1 MSNKTNFV
9 QRPLIRHGCFQRLP
23 HSSSSLTIIHET
35 KNYPRNML
43 HTLPQTKEQA
53 QAQPF
58 CRLKHHYDSILRYDL
73 MQKLIIQNTHQTPKL
88 EKIILSSSVSYK
100 PQQVRGLENIAA
112 KNSGDGAAK
121 GALET
126 LTPQVKKA
134 LILLSG
140 QSLSAKTFRV
150 ARPHLGIRKGKL
162 AAYQVTLRNEGMYFF
177 IERLLTEILPKVI
190 RIDKAVLTS
199 GSNSSNRHLHKNLL
213 KLANFELL
221 VDEGGSPAKKAA

>member
-1 MSNKTNFV
+1 MSNKTNLV
-9 QRPLIRHGCFQRLP
+9 QRPLLRYGCFQRLR
-23 HSSSSLTIIHET
+23 HSSSSLTIIREADDC
-35 KNYPRNML
+35 PRNML
-43 HTLPQTKEQA
+43 HTLPQTKGVEL
-53 QAQPF
+53 

-112 KNSGDGAAK
+112 KNSGDGVGK

-199 GSNSSNRHLHKNLL
+199 GSNSSNRHLHKDLL

-221 VDEGGSPAKKAA
+221 VDEDGSPAKKAA

>member
-1 MSNKTNFV
+1 MSNKTNLV
-9 QRPLIRHGCFQRLP
+9 QRPLLRYGCFQRLR
-23 HSSSSLTIIHET
+23 HSSSSLTIIREADDC
-35 KNYPRNML
+35 PRNML
-43 HTLPQTKEQA
+43 HTLPQTKGVEL
-53 QAQPF
+53 

-112 KNSGDGAAK
+112 KNSGDGVGK

-199 GSNSSNRHLHKNLL
+199 GSKSSNRHLHKNLL

-221 VDEGGSPAKKAA
+221 VDEDGSPAKKAA

>member
-1 MSNKTNFV
+1 MSNKTNLV
-9 QRPLIRHGCFQRLP
+9 QRPLLRHGCFQHLR
-23 HSSSSLTIIHET
+23 HSSSSLTIIREADDC
-35 KNYPRNML
+35 PRNML
-43 HTLPQTKEQA
+43 HTLPQTKGVEL
-53 QAQPF
+53 

-112 KNSGDGAAK
+112 KNSGDGVGK

-134 LILLSG
+134 LMLLSG

-221 VDEGGSPAKKAA
+221 VDEDGSPAKKAA

>member
-1 MSNKTNFV
+1 MSNKTNLV
-9 QRPLIRHGCFQRLP
+9 QRPLLRYGCFQRLR
-23 HSSSSLTIIHET
+23 HSSSSLTIIREADDC
-35 KNYPRNML
+35 PRNML
-43 HTLPQTKEQA
+43 HTLPQTKGVEL
-53 QAQPF
+53 

-112 KNSGDGAAK
+112 KNSGDGAGK

-134 LILLSG
+134 LMLLSG

-221 VDEGGSPAKKAA
+221 VDEDGSPAKKAA

>member
-1 MSNKTNFV
+1 MSNKVNH
-9 QRPLIRHGCFQRLP
+9 QERPSEVYG
-23 HSSSSLTIIHET
+23 SSISASRTTVPL
-35 KNYPRNML
+35 
-43 HTLPQTKEQA
+43 
-53 QAQPF
+53 

-112 KNSGDGAAK
+112 KNSGDGVGK

-134 LILLSG
+134 LMLLSG
-140 QSLSAKTFRV
+140 QSLRAKTFRV

-221 VDEGGSPAKKAA
+221 VDEDGSPAKKAA

>member
-1 MSNKTNFV
+1 MSNKTNLV
-9 QRPLIRHGCFQRLP
+9 QRPLLRYGCFQRLR
-23 HSSSSLTIIHET
+23 HSSSSLTIIREADDC
-35 KNYPRNML
+35 PRNML
-43 HTLPQTKEQA
+43 HTLPQTKAVEL
-53 QAQPF
+53 

-112 KNSGDGAAK
+112 KNSGDGVGK

-221 VDEGGSPAKKAA
+221 VDEDGSPAKKAA

>member
-1 MSNKTNFV
+1 MSNKTNLV
-9 QRPLIRHGCFQRLP
+9 QRPLLRYGCFQRLR
-23 HSSSSLTIIHET
+23 HSSSSLTIIREADDC
-35 KNYPRNML
+35 PCNML
-43 HTLPQTKEQA
+43 HTLPQTKGVEL
-53 QAQPF
+53 

-112 KNSGDGAAK
+112 KNSGDGVGK

-134 LILLSG
+134 LMLLSG

-221 VDEGGSPAKKAA
+221 VDEDGSPAKKAA

>member
-1 MSNKTNFV
+1 MSNKTNLV
-9 QRPLIRHGCFQRLP
+9 QRPLLRYGCFQRLR
-23 HSSSSLTIIHET
+23 HSSSSLTIIREADDC
-35 KNYPRNML
+35 PRNML
-43 HTLPQTKEQA
+43 HTLPQTKGVEL
-53 QAQPF
+53 

-112 KNSGDGAAK
+112 KNSGDGVGK

-221 VDEGGSPAKKAA
+221 VDEDGSPAKKAA

>member
-1 MSNKTNFV
+1 MSNKTNLV
-9 QRPLIRHGCFQRLP
+9 QRPLLRYGCFQRLR
-23 HSSSSLTIIHET
+23 HSSSSLTIIREADDC
-35 KNYPRNML
+35 PRNML
-43 HTLPQTKEQA
+43 HTLPQTKGVEL
-53 QAQPF
+53 

-112 KNSGDGAAK
+112 KNSGDGVGK

-177 IERLLTEILPKVI
+177 SERLLTEILPKVI

-221 VDEGGSPAKKAA
+221 VDEDGSPAKKAA

>member
-1 MSNKTNFV
+1 MSNKTNLV
-9 QRPLIRHGCFQRLP
+9 QRPLLRYGCFQRLR
-23 HSSSSLTIIHET
+23 HSSSSLTIIREADHC
-35 KNYPRNML
+35 PRNML
-43 HTLPQTKEQA
+43 HTLPQTKGMEL
-53 QAQPF
+53 

-221 VDEGGSPAKKAA
+221 VDEDGSPAKKAA

>member
-1 MSNKTNFV
+1 MSNKTNLV
-9 QRPLIRHGCFQRLP
+9 QRPLLRYGCFQRLR
-23 HSSSSLTIIHET
+23 HSSSSLTIIREADDC
-35 KNYPRNML
+35 PRNML
-43 HTLPQTKEQA
+43 HTLPQTKGVEL
-53 QAQPF
+53 

-112 KNSGDGAAK
+112 KNSGDGVGK

-134 LILLSG
+134 LMLLSG

-221 VDEGGSPAKKAA
+221 VDEDGSPAKRAA

>member
-1 MSNKTNFV
+1 MSNKTNLV
-9 QRPLIRHGCFQRLP
+9 QRPLLRYGCFQRLR
-23 HSSSSLTIIHET
+23 HSSSSLTIIREADDC
-35 KNYPRNML
+35 PRNML
-43 HTLPQTKEQA
+43 HTLPQTKGVEL
-53 QAQPF
+53 

-112 KNSGDGAAK
+112 KNSGDVAAK

-134 LILLSG
+134 LMLLSG
-140 QSLSAKTFRV
+140 QSLSSKTFRV

-221 VDEGGSPAKKAA
+221 VDEDGSPAKKAA

>member
-1 MSNKTNFV
+1 MSNKTNLV
-9 QRPLIRHGCFQRLP
+9 QRPLLRYGCFQRLR
-23 HSSSSLTIIHET
+23 HSSSSLTIIREADDC
-35 KNYPRNML
+35 PRNML
-43 HTLPQTKEQA
+43 HTLPQTKGVEL
-53 QAQPF
+53 
-58 CRLKHHYDSILRYDL
+58 CRLKNHYDSILRYDL

-112 KNSGDGAAK
+112 KNSGDGVGK

-221 VDEGGSPAKKAA
+221 VDEDGSPAKKAA

>member
-1 MSNKTNFV
+1 MSNKTNLV
-9 QRPLIRHGCFQRLP
+9 QRPLLRYGCFQRLR
-23 HSSSSLTIIHET
+23 HSSSSLTIIREADAC
-35 KNYPRNML
+35 PRNML
-43 HTLPQTKEQA
+43 HTLPQTKGVEL
-53 QAQPF
+53 

-112 KNSGDGAAK
+112 KNSGDGVGK

-134 LILLSG
+134 LMLLSG

-221 VDEGGSPAKKAA
+221 VDEDGSPAKKAA

>member
-1 MSNKTNFV
+1 MSNKTNLV
-9 QRPLIRHGCFQRLP
+9 QRPLLRYGCFQRLR
-23 HSSSSLTIIHET
+23 HSSSSLTIIREADDC
-35 KNYPRNML
+35 PRNML
-43 HTLPQTKEQA
+43 HTLPQTKGVEL
-53 QAQPF
+53 

-112 KNSGDGAAK
+112 KNSGDGVGK

-134 LILLSG
+134 LMLLSG

-213 KLANFELL
+213 ELANFELL
-221 VDEGGSPAKKAA
+221 VDEDGSPAKKAA

>member
-1 MSNKTNFV
+1 MSNKTNLV
-9 QRPLIRHGCFQRLP
+9 QRPLLRYGCFQRLR
-23 HSSSSLTIIHET
+23 HSSSSLTIIREADDC
-35 KNYPRNML
+35 PRNML
-43 HTLPQTKEQA
+43 HTLPQTKGVEL
-53 QAQPF
+53 

-112 KNSGDGAAK
+112 KNSGDGVGK

-134 LILLSG
+134 LMLLSG

-221 VDEGGSPAKKAA
+221 VDEDGSPAKKAA

>member
-1 MSNKTNFV
+1 MSNKTNLV
-9 QRPLIRHGCFQRLP
+9 QRPLLRYGCFQRLR
-23 HSSSSLTIIHET
+23 HSSSSLTIIREADDC
-35 KNYPRNML
+35 PRNML
-43 HTLPQTKEQA
+43 HTLPQTKGVEL
-53 QAQPF
+53 

-112 KNSGDGAAK
+112 KNSGDGVGK

-162 AAYQVTLRNEGMYFF
+162 AAYQVTIRNEGMYFF

-221 VDEGGSPAKKAA
+221 VDEDGSPAKKAA

>member
-1 MSNKTNFV
+1 MSNKTNLV
-9 QRPLIRHGCFQRLP
+9 QRPLLRYGCFQRLR
-23 HSSSSLTIIHET
+23 HSSSSLTIIREADDC
-35 KNYPRNML
+35 PRNML
-43 HTLPQTKEQA
+43 HTLPQTKGVEL
-53 QAQPF
+53 

-100 PQQVRGLENIAA
+100 PQQVRGLENIAV
-112 KNSGDGAAK
+112 KNSGDGVGK

-134 LILLSG
+134 LMLLSG

-221 VDEGGSPAKKAA
+221 VDEDGSPAKKAA

>member
-1 MSNKTNFV
+1 
-9 QRPLIRHGCFQRLP
+9 
-23 HSSSSLTIIHET
+23 
-35 KNYPRNML
+35 
-43 HTLPQTKEQA
+43 
-53 QAQPF
+53 
-58 CRLKHHYDSILRYDL
+58 

-112 KNSGDGAAK
+112 KNSGDVAAK

>member
-1 MSNKTNFV
+1 MSNKTNLV
-9 QRPLIRHGCFQRLP
+9 QRPLLRYGCFQRLR
-23 HSSSSLTIIHET
+23 HSSSSLTIIREADDC
-35 KNYPRNML
+35 PRNML
-43 HTLPQTKEQA
+43 HTLPQTKGVEL
-53 QAQPF
+53 

-112 KNSGDGAAK
+112 KNSGDGVGK

>member
-1 MSNKTNFV
+1 MSNKTNLV
-9 QRPLIRHGCFQRLP
+9 QRPLLRYGCFQRLR
-23 HSSSSLTIIHET
+23 HSSSSLTIIREADDC
-35 KNYPRNML
+35 PRNML
-43 HTLPQTKEQA
+43 HTLPQTKGVEL
-53 QAQPF
+53 

-100 PQQVRGLENIAA
+100 PQQVRGLENIAV
-112 KNSGDGAAK
+112 KNSGDGVGK

>member
-1 MSNKTNFV
+1 
-9 QRPLIRHGCFQRLP
+9 
-23 HSSSSLTIIHET
+23 
-35 KNYPRNML
+35 
-43 HTLPQTKEQA
+43 
-53 QAQPF
+53 
-58 CRLKHHYDSILRYDL
+58 
-73 MQKLIIQNTHQTPKL
+73 MQKLMIQNTYQTPKL
-88 EKIILSSSVSYK
+88 EKILLSSSVSYK
-100 PQQVRGLENIAA
+100 PQQIRGLENIAT
-112 KNSGDGAAK
+112 K
-121 GALET
+121 GGEIPENI
-126 LTPQVKKA
+126 TPQVKKA

-221 VDEGGSPAKKAA
+221 VDEDGSPAKKAA

>member
-1 MSNKTNFV
+1 MSNKTNLV
-9 QRPLIRHGCFQRLP
+9 QRPLLRYGCFQRLR
-23 HSSSSLTIIHET
+23 HSSSSLTIIREADDC
-35 KNYPRNML
+35 PRNML
-43 HTLPQTKEQA
+43 HTLPQTKAVEL
-53 QAQPF
+53 

-112 KNSGDGAAK
+112 KNSGDGVGK

-177 IERLLTEILPKVI
+177 IERLLTEILPKVM

-213 KLANFELL
+213 KLSNFKLL
-221 VDEGGSPAKKAA
+221 INENGSPAKKAL

>member
-1 MSNKTNFV
+1 MSNKTNLV
-9 QRPLIRHGCFQRLP
+9 QRPLLRYGCFQRLR
-23 HSSSSLTIIHET
+23 HSSSSLTIIREADDC
-35 KNYPRNML
+35 PRNML
-43 HTLPQTKEQA
+43 HTLPQTKGVEL
-53 QAQPF
+53 

-100 PQQVRGLENIAA
+100 PQQVRGLENIAV
-112 KNSGDGAAK
+112 KNSGDGVGK

-221 VDEGGSPAKKAA
+221 VDEDGSPAKKAA

>member
-1 MSNKTNFV
+1 MSNKTNLV
-9 QRPLIRHGCFQRLP
+9 QRPLLRYGCFQRLR
-23 HSSSSLTIIHET
+23 HSSSSLTIIREADDC
-35 KNYPRNML
+35 PRNML
-43 HTLPQTKEQA
+43 HTLPQTKGVEL
-53 QAQPF
+53 

-112 KNSGDGAAK
+112 KNSGDGVAK

-221 VDEGGSPAKKAA
+221 VDEDGSPAKKAA

>member
-1 MSNKTNFV
+1 MSNKTNLV
-9 QRPLIRHGCFQRLP
+9 QRPLLRYGCFQRLR
-23 HSSSSLTIIHET
+23 HSSSSLTIIREADDC
-35 KNYPRNML
+35 PRNML
-43 HTLPQTKEQA
+43 HTLPQTKGVEL
-53 QAQPF
+53 

-112 KNSGDGAAK
+112 KNSGDGVGK

-134 LILLSG
+134 LMLLSG

-221 VDEGGSPAKKAA
+221 VDEDGSPAKKGA

>member
-1 MSNKTNFV
+1 MSNKTNLV
-9 QRPLIRHGCFQRLP
+9 QRPLLRYGCFQRLR
-23 HSSSSLTIIHET
+23 HSSSSLTIIREADDC
-35 KNYPRNML
+35 PRNML
-43 HTLPQTKEQA
+43 HTLPQTKGVEL
-53 QAQPF
+53 

-112 KNSGDGAAK
+112 KNSGDGVGK

-134 LILLSG
+134 LMLLSG

>member
-1 MSNKTNFV
+1 MSNKTNLV
-9 QRPLIRHGCFQRLP
+9 QRPLLRYGCFQRLR
-23 HSSSSLTIIHET
+23 HSSSSLTIIRDAADC
-35 KNYPRNML
+35 PRNML
-43 HTLPQTKEQA
+43 HTLPQTKGVEL
-53 QAQPF
+53 

-112 KNSGDGAAK
+112 KNSGDGVGK

-221 VDEGGSPAKKAA
+221 VDEDGSPAKKAA

>member
-1 MSNKTNFV
+1 MSNKTKLV
-9 QRPLIRHGCFQRLP
+9 QGPLLRYGCFQRLR
-23 HSSSSLTIIHET
+23 HSSSSLTIIREADDC
-35 KNYPRNML
+35 PRNML
-43 HTLPQTKEQA
+43 HTLPQTKGVEL
-53 QAQPF
+53 

-112 KNSGDGAAK
+112 KNSGDGVGK

-134 LILLSG
+134 LMLLSG

-221 VDEGGSPAKKAA
+221 VDEDGSPAKKAA